1 VEFTDKDGTMNSLRA
16 RNIDLS
22 TFGKQSNWFL
32 GWGIVLVVLGAL
44 AISAATFTTLLT
56 IVLLGTVIL
65 LAGIIILLDTFIYWT
80 GKWSGFALHFMM
92 GLLYLGVGA
101 LMLTTPVLTSESIT
115 LLLGIFYVL
124 VGASRTT
131 SAVAMQL
138 PRWKWALFNG
148 IITLLL
154 GILILS
160 AWPASSLFIIGLFVG
175 IDIFFCGWTFIM
187 MSLAAK
193 AMRRK

>member
-1 VEFTDKDGTMNSLRA
+1 MNSLRA

-22 TFGKQSNWFL
+22 SFSNKSGWFL
-32 GWGIVLVVLGAL
+32 LWGIALVILGTA

-56 IVLLGTVIL
+56 VVMLGALIL
-65 LAGIIILLDTFIYWT
+65 LSGIVITLDTFLFWT
-80 GKWSGFALHFMM
+80 GKWSGFALHLMM
-92 GLLYLGVGA
+92 GILYLGVGT
-101 LMLTTPVLTSESIT
+101 LMLKTPILTSESIT

-148 IITLLL
+148 IIALAL

-160 AWPASSLFIIGLFVG
+160 EWPGSSLFIIGLFVG

-187 MSLAAK
+187 MGLAAR
-193 AMRRK
+193 AMRR